1 MNEPTA
7 PASAASRTVVIAG
20 AGHGGV
26 QAAAA
31 LRHDGFDGRIV
42 LIGDEPGL
50 PYQRP
55 PLSKAYLQGKMPL
68 DTLWLKPE
76 TFYRD
81 NRIELLGSARV
92 AGLAPRERQVTLGS
106 GETLAYDHLVL
117 ALGARNRLLPLP
129 GADLDG
135 VVYIRTL
142 AETDAL
148 KPRLDAAREIV
159 IIGAGF
165 IGLEFAAVAA
175 QHGKAVSVLEMTD
188 RVMSRV
194 VSPAMSHYFAGWH
207 AQAGARFHFAARAAR
222 VIGEAGRAV
231 AVETANGARIPADL
245 VVVSIGVVPNV
256 ELAREAG
263 LTVGDGI
270 VVDETL
276 LTGDPNISAIG
287 DCAFFPSVHGRRAL
301 RLESVQNAHDQAKA
315 VADRLTGKL
324 AAPAARYAAVPW
336 FWSDQGDRKLQI
348 VGIANGHDQ
357 AVIRGD
363 VESGAFSVFCYAG
376 DDLLAIESVNR
387 PGDHMFGRRAMAAGR
402 HPTPEEA
409 ADPAFDLKKFLQ
421 G

>member
-1 MNEPTA
+1 MSESPTA
-7 PASAASRTVVIAG
+7 QRAALRTIVVAG

-42 LIGDEPGL
+42 LVGDESGL

-68 DTLWLKPE
+68 ETLWLKPQ
-76 TFYRD
+76 TFYRE
-81 NRIELLGSARV
+81 NGIELLADARI
-92 AGLAPRERQVTLGS
+92 AGIAPRERQVTLGS
-106 GETLAYDHLVL
+106 GERLGYDHLVL

-148 KPRLDAAREIV
+148 KPRLSAARDIV

-175 QHGKAVSVLEMTD
+175 AQGKAVTVLEMTD

-194 VSPAMSHYFAGWH
+194 VSPVISQYFADWH
-207 AQAGARFHFAARAAR
+207 AQSGAHLRFAARAAR
-222 VIGEAGRAV
+222 VIGEQGRAV
-231 AVETANGARIPADL
+231 AVETAEGARIPADL

-256 ELAREAG
+256 ELARDAG
-263 LTVGDGI
+263 LAVGDGV
-270 VVDETL
+270 VVDEML
-276 LTGDPNISAIG
+276 LTSDPSISAIG
-287 DCAFFPSVHGRRAL
+287 DCAFFPSLHGRCAL
-301 RLESVQNAHDQAKA
+301 RLESVQNAHDQGRA
-315 VADRLTGKL
+315 VADRLTGRL
-324 AAPAARYAAVPW
+324 AAPNARYAAVPW

-348 VGIANGHDQ
+348 VGIANGYDR
-357 AVIRGD
+357 AVVRGD
-363 VESGAFSVFCYAG
+363 IGAGAFSVFCYADG
-376 DDLLAIESVNR
+376 ELLAIESVNR
-387 PGDHMFGRRAMAAGR
+387 PGDHMFGRRAMASGR
-402 HPTPEEA
+402 YPAPEEA
-409 ADPAFDLKKFLQ
+409 ADASFDLKAFLQ

>member
-1 MNEPTA
+1 
-7 PASAASRTVVIAG
+7 VIAG

-26 QAAAA
+26 QTAAS
-31 LRHDGFDGRIV
+31 LRHGGFDGRIV
-42 LIGDEPGL
+42 LVGDEPGL

-68 DTLWLKPE
+68 DTLWLKPAS
-76 TFYRD
+76 FYRD
-81 NRIELLGSARV
+81 NNIDLFGDARI
-92 AGLAPRERQVTLGS
+92 AGIAPRERRVTLGS
-106 GETLAYDHLVL
+106 GETLGYDHLVL

-142 AETDAL
+142 AEADAL
-148 KPRLDAAREIV
+148 KPRLAAAREIV
-159 IIGAGF
+159 VIGAGF

-175 QHGKAVSVLEMTD
+175 AHGKAVTVLEMTD

-194 VSPAMSHYFAGWH
+194 VSPVMSQYFAGWH
-207 AQAGARFHFAARAAR
+207 AQGGARFQFAARATQ
-222 VIGEAGRAV
+222 VIGEQGRAI
-231 AVETANGARIPADL
+231 AVETADGARIAADL

-256 ELAREAG
+256 ELARDAG
-263 LTVGDGI
+263 LAVGDGI

-276 LTGDPNISAIG
+276 LTSDPDISAIG
-287 DCAFFPSVHGRRAL
+287 DCAFFPSLHGRRAL
-301 RLESVQNAHDQAKA
+301 RLESVQNANDQGKA

-324 AAPAARYAAVPW
+324 TDKHADKSTEVPGPQGARYAAVPW

-348 VGIANGHDQ
+348 VGIANGHDRT
-357 AVIRGD
+357 VIRGD
-363 VESGAFSVFCYAG
+363 IEAGAFSVFCYAG

-387 PGDHMFGRRAMAAGR
+387 PGDHMFGRRAMAVGR
-402 HPTPEEA
+402 HLLPEQA

-421 G
+421 S